1 LIDCAFCGRSNTAES
16 LYCIDCGKP
25 VGAAADSSSPLSAA
39 PPAIAMP
46 LVGARP
52 AHLHRLSPS
61 IGRRASNA
69 ARALDFSLTPH
80 APVPGGET
88 VSCGWCGSIIEAGLP
103 FCAHCGR
110 RTDAKLTTAQ
120 SCVTCGSAIR
130 PELDTFC
137 ATCGTSLEADAPATP
152 GAPGPAKVVSK
163 TLPFTAK
170 RVDVTARISVL
181 DEQGEPKRT
190 IGMSEP
196 ELTVGRGACD
206 LVFEDDQYL
215 SPIHARLVLREG
227 TLFVRDL
234 GSCNRTWVFI
244 DGPYSLAD
252 TDVLLIG
259 SQILEFQRLGTPAA
273 PRADAD
279 GTRRVG
285 SLTPTP
291 DIARLSQL
299 RADGS
304 VRDSQYLAQ
313 GRTITIGRDAGD
325 WTFPYD
331 QTMSGR
337 HADLRELDG
346 AFIIHD
352 LGSRNGVGVAVRGE
366 RALKVGQRVLL
377 GDQVLRVESV

>member
-1 LIDCAFCGRSNTAES
+1 
-16 LYCIDCGKP
+16 
-25 VGAAADSSSPLSAA
+25 
-39 PPAIAMP
+39 M
-46 LVGARP
+46 
-52 AHLHRLSPS
+52 
-61 IGRRASNA
+61 
-69 ARALDFSLTPH
+69 
-80 APVPGGET
+80 
-88 VSCGWCGSIIEAGLP
+88 SCGWCGGIIEAGLP
-103 FCAHCGR
+103 YCAHCGR
-110 RTDAKLTTAQ
+110 RTDAKLTAAH

-130 PELDTFC
+130 PGLDTFC
-137 ATCGTSLEADAPATP
+137 ATCGTPLDA
-152 GAPGPAKVVSK
+152 GASAAGKVASK
-163 TLPFTAK
+163 TLAFTAK
-170 RVDVTARISVL
+170 RPESTTRLSVL
-181 DEQGEPKRT
+181 DEQGDVKRT
-190 IGMSEP
+190 IGMDKSEI
-196 ELTVGRGACD
+196 TVGRGACD
-206 LVFEDDQYL
+206 LSFEEDQYL
-215 SPIHARLVLREG
+215 SPIHARFGIREG

-285 SLTPTP
+285 SLTPMP

-304 VRDSQYLAQ
+304 VRDSQHLAQ
-313 GRTITIGRDAGD
+313 GRTITIGRDVGD

-337 HADLRELDG
+337 HADIREVDG

-352 LGSRNGVGVAVRGE
+352 LGSRNGVGIAVRGE
-366 RALKVGQRVLL
+366 RVLKVGQRVLL

>member
-1 LIDCAFCGRSNTAES
+1 VT
-16 LYCIDCGKP
+16 
-25 VGAAADSSSPLSAA
+25 
-39 PPAIAMP
+39 
-46 LVGARP
+46 
-52 AHLHRLSPS
+52 
-61 IGRRASNA
+61 
-69 ARALDFSLTPH
+69 
-80 APVPGGET
+80 
-88 VSCGWCGSIIEAGLP
+88 CGWCGSIIGAGLP

-110 RTDAKLTTAQ
+110 RTDAKLATAQ

-137 ATCGTSLEADAPATP
+137 AACGTSLENEQ
-152 GAPGPAKVVSK
+152 GAPTKIGAK
-163 TLPFTAK
+163 TLPFTTK
-170 RVDVTARISVL
+170 RAESTTRISVL
-181 DEQGEPKRT
+181 DEQGEVKRS
-190 IGMSEP
+190 IALLESREV
-196 ELTVGRGACD
+196 TVGRGACD
-206 LVFEDDQYL
+206 LSFEDDQYL
-215 SPIHARLVLREG
+215 SPIHARFVVREG

-259 SQILEFQRLGTPAA
+259 SQILEFQRLGSPAA

-285 SLTPTP
+285 SLTPMP

-337 HADLRELDG
+337 HADLREVDG

-366 RALKVGQRVLL
+366 RALKIGQRVLL

>member
-1 LIDCAFCGRSNTAES
+1 
-16 LYCIDCGKP
+16 
-25 VGAAADSSSPLSAA
+25 
-39 PPAIAMP
+39 M
-46 LVGARP
+46 
-52 AHLHRLSPS
+52 
-61 IGRRASNA
+61 
-69 ARALDFSLTPH
+69 
-80 APVPGGET
+80 
-88 VSCGWCGSIIEAGLP
+88 SCGWCGSIIEAGLP

-110 RTDAKLTTAQ
+110 RTDAKLATAQ

-137 ATCGTSLEADAPATP
+137 ATCGTSLEADALATP
-152 GAPGPAKVVSK
+152 GAPGPVKVVSK

-206 LVFEDDQYL
+206 LPFEDDQYL
-215 SPIHARLVLREG
+215 SPIHARFVLREG

-313 GRTITIGRDAGD
+313 GHTIRIGRDAGD

>member
-1 LIDCAFCGRSNTAES
+1 
-16 LYCIDCGKP
+16 
-25 VGAAADSSSPLSAA
+25 
-39 PPAIAMP
+39 M
-46 LVGARP
+46 
-52 AHLHRLSPS
+52 HRLSPS
-61 IGRRASNA
+61 VGRRASNA

-80 APVPGGET
+80 TPVPGGET
-88 VSCGWCGSIIEAGLP
+88 VSCAWCGSIIEAGLP

-110 RTDAKLTTAQ
+110 RTDAKLATA
-120 SCVTCGSAIR
+120 SACVTCGSAIR

-137 ATCGTSLEADAPATP
+137 ATCGTPVDAEAASAIT
-152 GAPGPAKVVSK
+152 KVVGK

-170 RVDVTARISVL
+170 HNDITARIAVL
-181 DEQGEPKRT
+181 DEQGDVKRT
-190 IGMSEP
+190 IAMEKP
-196 ELTVGRGACD
+196 EITVGRGACD
-206 LVFEDDQYL
+206 LSFEEDQYL
-215 SPIHARLVLREG
+215 SPIHARFVIREG

-234 GSCNRTWVFI
+234 GSSNRTWLFI
-244 DGPYSLAD
+244 DGPHSLAD

-259 SQILEFQRLGTPAA
+259 SQILEFQRLGSPAS

-337 HADLRELDG
+337 HADLREVDG

>member
-1 LIDCAFCGRSNTAES
+1 
-16 LYCIDCGKP
+16 
-25 VGAAADSSSPLSAA
+25 
-39 PPAIAMP
+39 MH
-46 LVGARP
+46 RP
-52 AHLHRLSPS
+52 SPS

-69 ARALDFSLTPH
+69 ARALDFPPTFH

-88 VSCGWCGSIIEAGLP
+88 VSCRWCGSIIEAGLP

-110 RTDAKLTTAQ
+110 RTDATLATAQ

-137 ATCGTSLEADAPATP
+137 ATCGTSLEAEAPA
-152 GAPGPAKVVSK
+152 AAKVVAK

-170 RVDVTARISVL
+170 RPEPTTRIAVL
-181 DEQGEPKRT
+181 DEQGEVKRT
-190 IGMSEP
+190 IAMDQSEI
-196 ELTVGRGACD
+196 TVGRGACD
-206 LVFEDDQYL
+206 LAFEDDQYL
-215 SPIHARLVLREG
+215 SPIHARFVVREG

-259 SQILEFQRLGTPAA
+259 SQILEFQRLGTPGA

-337 HADLRELDG
+337 HAELRELDG

>member
-1 LIDCAFCGRSNTAES
+1 
-16 LYCIDCGKP
+16 
-25 VGAAADSSSPLSAA
+25 
-39 PPAIAMP
+39 M
-46 LVGARP
+46 
-52 AHLHRLSPS
+52 
-61 IGRRASNA
+61 
-69 ARALDFSLTPH
+69 
-80 APVPGGET
+80 
-88 VSCGWCGSIIEAGLP
+88 SCGWCGSIIAAGLP
-103 FCAHCGR
+103 FCAHCGK
-110 RTDAKLTTAQ
+110 RTDARLAAAQ

-137 ATCGTSLEADAPATP
+137 ATCGTALDDPAEP
-152 GAPGPAKVVSK
+152 PRKDMAK
-163 TLPFTAK
+163 TLPFTA
-170 RVDVTARISVL
+170 RRPEPTTRISVL
-181 DEQGEPKRT
+181 DEQGEVKRS
-190 IGMSEP
+190 ISLDQAEI
-196 ELTVGRGACD
+196 TVGRGACD
-206 LVFEDDQYL
+206 LAFENDQYL
-215 SPIHARLVLREG
+215 SPIHARFVVREG

-291 DIARLSQL
+291 DTARLSQL

-304 VRDSQYLAQ
+304 VRDCQYLAQ

-337 HADLRELDG
+337 HADLREVDG

>member
-1 LIDCAFCGRSNTAES
+1 
-16 LYCIDCGKP
+16 
-25 VGAAADSSSPLSAA
+25 
-39 PPAIAMP
+39 M
-46 LVGARP
+46 
-52 AHLHRLSPS
+52 
-61 IGRRASNA
+61 
-69 ARALDFSLTPH
+69 
-80 APVPGGET
+80 
-88 VSCGWCGSIIEAGLP
+88 SCGWCGSTIQAGLP

-110 RTDAKLTTAQ
+110 RTDAKLATAQ

-137 ATCGTSLEADAPATP
+137 ATCGTPLEPDAGAT
-152 GAPGPAKVVSK
+152 KNVSK

-170 RVDVTARISVL
+170 RVEVTARLAVL
-181 DEQGEPKRT
+181 DEQGDVKRT
-190 IGMSEP
+190 VPMEES
-196 ELTVGRGACD
+196 ELTVGRGVCD
-206 LVFEDDQYL
+206 LSFEDDQYL
-215 SPIHARLVLREG
+215 SPIHARFVLREG

-234 GSCNRTWVFI
+234 GSSNRTWVFI

-252 TDVLLIG
+252 TDMLLIG
-259 SQILEFQRLGTPAA
+259 SQILEFQRLGSPAA

-313 GRTITIGRDAGD
+313 GRTITLGRDAGD

-337 HADLRELDG
+337 HADLREMDG
-346 AFIIHD
+346 QFIIHD

-366 RALKVGQRVLL
+366 RALKVGQRVLM

>member
-1 LIDCAFCGRSNTAES
+1 
-16 LYCIDCGKP
+16 
-25 VGAAADSSSPLSAA
+25 
-39 PPAIAMP
+39 MP
-46 LVGARP
+46 
-52 AHLHRLSPS
+52 
-61 IGRRASNA
+61 
-69 ARALDFSLTPH
+69 D
-80 APVPGGET
+80 GET
-88 VSCGWCGSIIEAGLP
+88 VSCGWCGSTIEAGLP

-110 RTDAKLTTAQ
+110 RTDARLACAQ
-120 SCVTCGSAIR
+120 ACVSCGSAIR
-130 PELDTFC
+130 PEIVTFC
-137 ATCGTSLEADAPATP
+137 ATCGTSLETVAEPASEVM
-152 GAPGPAKVVSK
+152 AK
-163 TLPFTAK
+163 TLPFTA
-170 RVDVTARISVL
+170 RRPEPTTRISVL
-181 DEQGEPKRT
+181 DEQGQVKRT
-190 IGMSEP
+190 ISLDEA
-196 ELTVGRGACD
+196 EITVGRGACD
-206 LVFEDDQYL
+206 LAFEDDQYL
-215 SPIHARLVLREG
+215 SPIHARFVVREG

-337 HADLRELDG
+337 HADLREVDG

>member
-1 LIDCAFCGRSNTAES
+1 
-16 LYCIDCGKP
+16 
-25 VGAAADSSSPLSAA
+25 
-39 PPAIAMP
+39 
-46 LVGARP
+46 
-52 AHLHRLSPS
+52 
-61 IGRRASNA
+61 
-69 ARALDFSLTPH
+69 
-80 APVPGGET
+80 VPEGET
-88 VSCGWCGSIIEAGLP
+88 VSCGWCGSIIESGLP

-110 RTDAKLTTAQ
+110 RTDAKLATAQ

-137 ATCGTSLEADAPATP
+137 ATCGTPLESEPQGAT
-152 GAPGPAKVVSK
+152 KVVAK
-163 TLPFTAK
+163 TLPFTA
-170 RVDVTARISVL
+170 RHTEPTTRISVL
-181 DEQGEPKRT
+181 DEQGDVKR
-190 IGMSEP
+190 MVSMDKSEI
-196 ELTVGRGACD
+196 TVGRGACD
-206 LVFEDDQYL
+206 LVFGDDQYL
-215 SPIHARLVLREG
+215 SPIHARFVVREG

-234 GSCNRTWVFI
+234 GSSNRTWVFI

-259 SQILEFQRLGTPAA
+259 SQILEFQRLGSPAA
-273 PRADAD
+273 PPADAD

-337 HADLRELDG
+337 HADLREVDG
-346 AFIIHD
+346 AFILHD

>member
-1 LIDCAFCGRSNTAES
+1 MT
-16 LYCIDCGKP
+16 
-25 VGAAADSSSPLSAA
+25 
-39 PPAIAMP
+39 
-46 LVGARP
+46 
-52 AHLHRLSPS
+52 
-61 IGRRASNA
+61 
-69 ARALDFSLTPH
+69 
-80 APVPGGET
+80 
-88 VSCGWCGSIIEAGLP
+88 CGWCGSTIEAGLP

-110 RTDAKLTTAQ
+110 RTDAKLATAQ

-137 ATCGTSLEADAPATP
+137 AACGTSLENSP
-152 GAPGPAKVVSK
+152 GAAAKVAPK

-170 RVDVTARISVL
+170 RAESTTRISVL
-181 DEQGEPKRT
+181 DEQGEVKRS
-190 IGMSEP
+190 ISIDDGEI
-196 ELTVGRGACD
+196 TVGRGPCD
-206 LVFEDDQYL
+206 LSFEDDQYL
-215 SPIHARLVLREG
+215 SPIHARFVVREG

-259 SQILEFQRLGTPAA
+259 SQILEFQRLGSPAA

-285 SLTPTP
+285 SLTPMP

-313 GRTITIGRDAGD
+313 GRAITIGRDVGD

-337 HADLRELDG
+337 HADLREVDG

>member
-1 LIDCAFCGRSNTAES
+1 
-16 LYCIDCGKP
+16 
-25 VGAAADSSSPLSAA
+25 
-39 PPAIAMP
+39 M
-46 LVGARP
+46 
-52 AHLHRLSPS
+52 HRISPS
-61 IGRRASNA
+61 IGRRASGA

-80 APVPGGET
+80 TPVPGGQT
-88 VSCGWCGSIIEAGLP
+88 VSCAWCGSIIEAGLP

-110 RTDAKLTTAQ
+110 RTDATLAAA
-120 SCVTCGSAIR
+120 SACGTCGSAIR

-137 ATCGTSLEADAPATP
+137 ATCGTPIDADAAVAAVAIT
-152 GAPGPAKVVSK
+152 KVVAK
-163 TLPFTAK
+163 TLPFTTK
-170 RVDVTARISVL
+170 RNDVTARLAVL
-181 DEQGEPKRT
+181 DEQGVVKRT
-190 IGMSEP
+190 IAMDKP
-196 ELTVGRGACD
+196 EMTVGRGACD
-206 LVFEDDQYL
+206 LSFGDDQYL
-215 SPIHARLVLREG
+215 SPIHARFVIREG

-234 GSCNRTWVFI
+234 GSSNRTWVFI
-244 DGPYSLAD
+244 DGPHSLAD

-259 SQILEFQRLGTPAA
+259 SQILEFQRLGTPAS

-313 GRTITIGRDAGD
+313 GRTITIGRDSGD

-337 HADLRELDG
+337 HADLREVDG

>member
-1 LIDCAFCGRSNTAES
+1 LTVCAFCGGSNTPES

-25 VGAAADSSSPLSAA
+25 VGDAALPALPSPAA
-39 PPAIAMP
+39 PSAGP
-46 LVGARP
+46 RP
-52 AHLHRLSPS
+52 PHMHRPSPS

-69 ARALDFSLTPH
+69 ARALDYSITPH
-80 APVPGGET
+80 TPVPGEET
-88 VSCGWCGSIIEAGLP
+88 VSCGWCGSVIEAGLP

-110 RTDAKLTTAQ
+110 RTDAQLATAQ

-137 ATCGTSLEADAPATP
+137 ATCGTPLDAEVSAVT
-152 GAPGPAKVVSK
+152 KVVAK
-163 TLPFTAK
+163 TLPFTA
-170 RVDVTARISVL
+170 RRSESTTRLAVL
-181 DEQGEPKRT
+181 DEQGEVKRT
-190 IGMSEP
+190 IAIETSEI
-196 ELTVGRGACD
+196 TVGRGACD
-206 LVFEDDQYL
+206 LAFEDDQYL
-215 SPIHARLVLREG
+215 SPIHARFVVREG

-285 SLTPTP
+285 SLTPVP

-337 HADLRELDG
+337 HADLREVDG

>member
-1 LIDCAFCGRSNTAES
+1 
-16 LYCIDCGKP
+16 
-25 VGAAADSSSPLSAA
+25 
-39 PPAIAMP
+39 M
-46 LVGARP
+46 
-52 AHLHRLSPS
+52 HRLSPS
-61 IGRRASNA
+61 TGRRASNA

-80 APVPGGET
+80 APVPAGQT
-88 VSCGWCGSIIEAGLP
+88 VSCAWCGSIIDAVLP

-110 RTDAKLTTAQ
+110 RTDAKLATAQ
-120 SCVTCGSAIR
+120 SCATCGSAIR

-137 ATCGTSLEADAPATP
+137 ATCGTPVESDAGT
-152 GAPGPAKVVSK
+152 APKVVSK
-163 TLPFTAK
+163 TLPFTAN
-170 RVDVTARISVL
+170 RNEVTARIAVL
-181 DEQGEPKRT
+181 DEHGDVRRT
-190 IGMSEP
+190 IGLEKP
-196 ELTVGRGACD
+196 EITVGRGACD
-206 LVFEDDQYL
+206 LSFEDDQYL
-215 SPIHARLVLREG
+215 SPIHARFVVRDG

-234 GSCNRTWVFI
+234 GSSNRTWVFI
-244 DGPYSLAD
+244 DGPHSLAD

-259 SQILEFQRLGTPAA
+259 SQILEFQRLGTPTA

-337 HADLRELDG
+337 HADLREVDG
-346 AFIIHD
+346 QFIIHD

-377 GDQVLRVESV
+377 GDQVLRVESM

>member
-1 LIDCAFCGRSNTAES
+1 MSCA
-16 LYCIDCGKP
+16 
-25 VGAAADSSSPLSAA
+25 
-39 PPAIAMP
+39 
-46 LVGARP
+46 
-52 AHLHRLSPS
+52 
-61 IGRRASNA
+61 
-69 ARALDFSLTPH
+69 
-80 APVPGGET
+80 
-88 VSCGWCGSIIEAGLP
+88 WCGSIIETGLP

-110 RTDAKLTTAQ
+110 RTDAKLATAQ
-120 SCVTCGSAIR
+120 SCTTCGSAIR

-137 ATCGTSLEADAPATP
+137 ATCGTSLDAPEAASP
-152 GAPGPAKVVSK
+152 AAPGSPGPTKLVSK

-170 RVDVTARISVL
+170 RIEVTTRISVL
-181 DEQGEPKRT
+181 DEQGESKRT
-190 IGMSEP
+190 VGMDAS
-196 ELTVGRGACD
+196 ELTIGRGACD
-206 LVFEDDQYL
+206 LSFEDDQYL
-215 SPIHARLVLREG
+215 SPIHARFVLREG
-227 TLFVRDL
+227 SLFVRDL
-234 GSCNRTWVFI
+234 GSSNRTWVFI

-304 VRDSQYLAQ
+304 VRDSQYLAE

-337 HADLRELDG
+337 HAELREVDG
-346 AFIIHD
+346 AFVIHD
-352 LGSRNGVGVAVRGE
+352 LGSRNGVGIAVRGE
-366 RALKVGQRVLL
+366 RVLKVGQRVLL

>member
-1 LIDCAFCGRSNTAES
+1 
-16 LYCIDCGKP
+16 
-25 VGAAADSSSPLSAA
+25 
-39 PPAIAMP
+39 
-46 LVGARP
+46 
-52 AHLHRLSPS
+52 
-61 IGRRASNA
+61 
-69 ARALDFSLTPH
+69 
-80 APVPGGET
+80 VPGGET
-88 VSCGWCGSIIEAGLP
+88 VSCAWCGSIIEAGLP
-103 FCAHCGR
+103 FCAHCGK
-110 RTDAKLTTAQ
+110 RTDAKLATA
-120 SCVTCGSAIR
+120 SACVTCGAAIR
-130 PELDTFC
+130 PGLDTFC
-137 ATCGTSLEADAPATP
+137 ATCGTPLNGEAEGPEGAQGTQGAT
-152 GAPGPAKVVSK
+152 KVASK

-170 RVDVTARISVL
+170 RAEVTTRISVL

-190 IGMSEP
+190 IGMETP

-206 LVFEDDQYL
+206 LSFEDDQYL
-215 SPIHARLVLREG
+215 SPIHARFVVREG
-227 TLFVRDL
+227 ALYVRDL

-259 SQILEFQRLGTPAA
+259 SQILEFQRLGSPAA

-313 GRTITIGRDAGD
+313 GRTVTIGRDAGD

-337 HADLRELDG
+337 HADIRELDG
-346 AFIIHD
+346 AFILHD

-366 RALKVGQRVLL
+366 RVLKVGQRVLL

>member
-1 LIDCAFCGRSNTAES
+1 
-16 LYCIDCGKP
+16 
-25 VGAAADSSSPLSAA
+25 
-39 PPAIAMP
+39 
-46 LVGARP
+46 
-52 AHLHRLSPS
+52 
-61 IGRRASNA
+61 
-69 ARALDFSLTPH
+69 
-80 APVPGGET
+80 VPEGDT
-88 VSCGWCGSIIEAGLP
+88 VSCGWCGGIIEAGLP

-110 RTDAKLTTAQ
+110 RTDATLDAAQ
-120 SCVTCGSAIR
+120 SCASCGSLIR
-130 PELDTFC
+130 PEHDAFC
-137 ATCGTSLEADAPATP
+137 ATCGAPLDDEAPD
-152 GAPGPAKVVSK
+152 APGPAEIESK

-170 RVDVTARISVL
+170 RPVATTHISVL
-181 DEQGEPKRT
+181 DENGEAKRS
-190 IGMSEP
+190 IAMNEP

-206 LVFEDDQYL
+206 LAFENDQYL
-215 SPIHARLVLREG
+215 SPIHARFVLREG

-234 GSCNRTWVFI
+234 GSSNRTWVFI

-259 SQILEFQRLGTPAA
+259 SQILEFQRLGTPVA

-285 SLTPTP
+285 SLTPAP

-304 VRDSQYLAQ
+304 VRDSKYLAE
-313 GRTITIGRDAGD
+313 GRSITIGREVGD

-346 AFIIHD
+346 SFVIND
-352 LGSRNGVGVAVRGE
+352 LGSRNGIGVAVRGE

>member
-1 LIDCAFCGRSNTAES
+1 MH
-16 LYCIDCGKP
+16 P
-25 VGAAADSSSPLSAA
+25 
-39 PPAIAMP
+39 
-46 LVGARP
+46 
-52 AHLHRLSPS
+52 
-61 IGRRASNA
+61 
-69 ARALDFSLTPH
+69 
-80 APVPGGET
+80 APVPGDET
-88 VSCGWCGSIIEAGLP
+88 VSCGWCGSVIQAGLP
-103 FCAHCGR
+103 FCAHCGK
-110 RTDAKLTTAQ
+110 RTDARLDTAQ
-120 SCVTCGSAIR
+120 SCLTCGSAIR

-137 ATCGTSLEADAPATP
+137 ATCGTSLEAPEAASETK
-152 GAPGPAKVVSK
+152 AAAK

-170 RVDVTARISVL
+170 HAEPTTRIAVL
-181 DEQGEPKRT
+181 DEQGEVKRT
-190 IGMSEP
+190 ISMDQP
-196 ELTVGRGACD
+196 EMTVGRGACD
-206 LVFEDDQYL
+206 LAFEDDQYL
-215 SPIHARLVLREG
+215 SPIHARLVVREG

-285 SLTPTP
+285 SLTPMP

-337 HADLRELDG
+337 HADLREVEG

>member
-1 LIDCAFCGRSNTAES
+1 MSCA
-16 LYCIDCGKP
+16 
-25 VGAAADSSSPLSAA
+25 
-39 PPAIAMP
+39 
-46 LVGARP
+46 
-52 AHLHRLSPS
+52 
-61 IGRRASNA
+61 
-69 ARALDFSLTPH
+69 
-80 APVPGGET
+80 
-88 VSCGWCGSIIEAGLP
+88 WCGSVIEAGLP

-110 RTDAKLTTAQ
+110 RTDAMLATAQ
-120 SCVTCGSAIR
+120 SCTKCGSAIR

-137 ATCGTSLEADAPATP
+137 ATCGTPIDAEQPAAK
-152 GAPGPAKVVSK
+152 GAAK

-170 RVDVTARISVL
+170 RNEATARLSVL
-181 DEQGEPKRT
+181 DEQGNVQRT
-190 IGMSEP
+190 IALDQP

-206 LVFEDDQYL
+206 LSFEDDQYL
-215 SPIHARLVLREG
+215 SPIHARFVVREG

-337 HADLRELDG
+337 HADIREVDG

-377 GDQVLRVESV
+377 GDQVIRVENV

>member
-1 LIDCAFCGRSNTAES
+1 
-16 LYCIDCGKP
+16 
-25 VGAAADSSSPLSAA
+25 
-39 PPAIAMP
+39 MP
-46 LVGARP
+46 SVGARP
-52 AHLHRLSPS
+52 PHLHRLSPS

-80 APVPGGET
+80 TPVPGGET
-88 VSCGWCGSIIEAGLP
+88 VSCAWCGSIIEAGLP

-110 RTDAKLTTAQ
+110 RTDPKLATA
-120 SCVTCGSAIR
+120 SACVTCGSAIR

-137 ATCGTSLEADAPATP
+137 ATCGTPLDNEAAA
-152 GAPGPAKVVSK
+152 AVAKVVSK

-170 RVDVTARISVL
+170 RREVTTRIAVL
-181 DEQGEPKRT
+181 DEQGEVKRM
-190 IGMSEP
+190 IAMDQP
-196 ELTVGRGACD
+196 EITVGRGACD
-206 LVFEDDQYL
+206 LSFSDDQYL
-215 SPIHARLVLREG
+215 SPIHARFVVREG

-234 GSCNRTWVFI
+234 GSSNRTWVFI
-244 DGPYSLAD
+244 DGPHSLAD

-259 SQILEFQRLGTPAA
+259 SQILEFQRLGSPAA

-346 AFIIHD
+346 SFIIHD

>member
-1 LIDCAFCGRSNTAES
+1 
-16 LYCIDCGKP
+16 
-25 VGAAADSSSPLSAA
+25 
-39 PPAIAMP
+39 
-46 LVGARP
+46 
-52 AHLHRLSPS
+52 LHRLSPS
-61 IGRRASNA
+61 IGRRASSA

-80 APVPGGET
+80 ASVPEGDT

-103 FCAHCGR
+103 YCAHCGR
-110 RTDAKLTTAQ
+110 RTDAKLAAAQ
-120 SCVTCGSAIR
+120 SCASCGSLIR
-130 PELDTFC
+130 PEHDTFC
-137 ATCGTSLEADAPATP
+137 ATCGAQVGDTPDATDA
-152 GAPGPAKVVSK
+152 ARIESK

-170 RVDVTARISVL
+170 RPVATARISVL
-181 DEQGEPKRT
+181 DEQGETKRSVA
-190 IGMSEP
+190 MNEP

-206 LVFEDDQYL
+206 LKFENDQYL
-215 SPIHARLVLREG
+215 SPIHARFVLREG

-234 GSCNRTWVFI
+234 GSSNRTWVFI

-259 SQILEFQRLGTPAA
+259 SQILEFQRLGTPPA

-285 SLTPTP
+285 SLMPSP

-304 VRDSQYLAQ
+304 VRDSKYLAQ
-313 GRTITIGRDAGD
+313 GRSITIGREVGD

-337 HADLRELDG
+337 HADIRELDG
-346 AFIIHD
+346 SFVIND
-352 LGSRNGVGVAVRGE
+352 LVSRNGIGVAVRGE

>member
-1 LIDCAFCGRSNTAES
+1 
-16 LYCIDCGKP
+16 
-25 VGAAADSSSPLSAA
+25 
-39 PPAIAMP
+39 M
-46 LVGARP
+46 
-52 AHLHRLSPS
+52 
-61 IGRRASNA
+61 
-69 ARALDFSLTPH
+69 
-80 APVPGGET
+80 
-88 VSCGWCGSIIEAGLP
+88 SCGWCGSISEAGLP

-110 RTDAKLTTAQ
+110 RTDAKLATAQ

-137 ATCGTSLEADAPATP
+137 ATCGTPLEEDASAQKN
-152 GAPGPAKVVSK
+152 GSK
-163 TLPFTAK
+163 SLPFAAK
-170 RVDVTARISVL
+170 HIEATARLAVL
-181 DEQGEPKRT
+181 DEQGEVKRT
-190 IGMSEP
+190 IPLDEP
-196 ELTVGRGACD
+196 ELTVGRGVCD
-206 LVFEDDQYL
+206 LSFGDDQYL
-215 SPIHARLVLREG
+215 SPIHARFVLRDG

-234 GSCNRTWVFI
+234 GSSNRTWVFI
-244 DGPYSLAD
+244 DGPHSLAD

-259 SQILEFQRLGTPAA
+259 SQILEFQRLGSPAA

-337 HADLRELDG
+337 HADLREMDG
-346 AFIIHD
+346 QFIIHD

-366 RALKVGQRVLL
+366 RPLKVGQRVLM

>member
-1 LIDCAFCGRSNTAES
+1 MTDCAFCGRSNTPES

-25 VGAAADSSSPLSAA
+25 VGAAAASPISSSTVSDASS
-39 PPAIAMP
+39 PP
-46 LVGARP
+46 VGPRP
-52 AHLHRLSPS
+52 PHLHRPSPS
-61 IGRRASNA
+61 IGRRASSA
-69 ARALDFSLTPH
+69 ARALDFALTPGQRGD
-80 APVPGGET
+80 A
-88 VSCGWCGSIIEAGLP
+88 VSCGWCGGIIEAGLP
-103 FCAHCGR
+103 YCAHCGR
-110 RTDAKLTTAQ
+110 RTDAKLTAAH

-130 PELDTFC
+130 PGLDTFC
-137 ATCGTSLEADAPATP
+137 ATCGTPLDA
-152 GAPGPAKVVSK
+152 GASAAGKVTSK
-163 TLPFTAK
+163 TLAFTAK
-170 RVDVTARISVL
+170 RPESTTRLSVL
-181 DEQGEPKRT
+181 DEQGDVKRT
-190 IGMSEP
+190 IGMDKSEI
-196 ELTVGRGACD
+196 TVGRGACD
-206 LVFEDDQYL
+206 LSFEDDQYL
-215 SPIHARLVLREG
+215 SPIHARFGIREG

-285 SLTPTP
+285 SLTPMP

-304 VRDSQYLAQ
+304 VRDSQHLAQ
-313 GRTITIGRDAGD
+313 GRTITIGRDVGD

-337 HADLRELDG
+337 HADIREVDG

-352 LGSRNGVGVAVRGE
+352 LGSRNGVGIAVRGE
-366 RALKVGQRVLL
+366 RVLKVGQRVLL

>member
-1 LIDCAFCGRSNTAES
+1 MLA
-16 LYCIDCGKP
+16 
-25 VGAAADSSSPLSAA
+25 
-39 PPAIAMP
+39 
-46 LVGARP
+46 
-52 AHLHRLSPS
+52 
-61 IGRRASNA
+61 
-69 ARALDFSLTPH
+69 
-80 APVPGGET
+80 
-88 VSCGWCGSIIEAGLP
+88 
-103 FCAHCGR
+103 
-110 RTDAKLTTAQ
+110 TAQ
-120 SCVTCGSAIR
+120 SCTKCGSAIR

-137 ATCGTSLEADAPATP
+137 ATCGTPVAANAPATK
-152 GAPGPAKVVSK
+152 GAAK

-170 RVDVTARISVL
+170 RNEAVARLSVL
-181 DEQGEPKRT
+181 DEHGNVQRT
-190 IGMSEP
+190 VTLEQP

-206 LVFEDDQYL
+206 LAFENDQYL
-215 SPIHARLVLREG
+215 SPIHARFMVREG

-337 HADLRELDG
+337 HADLREVDG

-352 LGSRNGVGVAVRGE
+352 LGSRNGVGVAVSGE

>member
-1 LIDCAFCGRSNTAES
+1 
-16 LYCIDCGKP
+16 
-25 VGAAADSSSPLSAA
+25 
-39 PPAIAMP
+39 M
-46 LVGARP
+46 
-52 AHLHRLSPS
+52 
-61 IGRRASNA
+61 
-69 ARALDFSLTPH
+69 
-80 APVPGGET
+80 
-88 VSCGWCGSIIEAGLP
+88 
-103 FCAHCGR
+103 
-110 RTDAKLTTAQ
+110 DA
-120 SCVTCGSAIR
+120 
-130 PELDTFC
+130 
-137 ATCGTSLEADAPATP
+137 P
-152 GAPGPAKVVSK
+152 GAPGATKIVSK

-170 RVDVTARISVL
+170 RIEVTTRISVL

-190 IGMSEP
+190 VGMNEP

-206 LVFEDDQYL
+206 ISFEDDQYL
-215 SPIHARLVLREG
+215 SPIHARFVLREG
-227 TLFVRDL
+227 ALYVRDL

-259 SQILEFQRLGTPAA
+259 SQILEFQRLGSPTA

-313 GRTITIGRDAGD
+313 GRTITIGRDSGD

-366 RALKVGQRVLL
+366 RVLKVGQRVLL

>member
-1 LIDCAFCGRSNTAES
+1 
-16 LYCIDCGKP
+16 
-25 VGAAADSSSPLSAA
+25 
-39 PPAIAMP
+39 MH
-46 LVGARP
+46 RP
-52 AHLHRLSPS
+52 SPS

-69 ARALDFSLTPH
+69 ARALDFPLAPH
-80 APVPGGET
+80 APVPGEET
-88 VSCGWCGSIIEAGLP
+88 VSCGWCGGIIEAGLP

-110 RTDAKLTTAQ
+110 RTDASLATAQ

-137 ATCGTSLEADAPATP
+137 ATCGTSLESGNAEAP
-152 GAPGPAKVVSK
+152 KVLSK
-163 TLPFTAK
+163 TLPFTA
-170 RVDVTARISVL
+170 RRPESTTRISVL
-181 DEQGEPKRT
+181 DEQGEVKRT
-190 IGMSEP
+190 IAMDEP
-196 ELTVGRGACD
+196 EITVGRGACD
-206 LVFEDDQYL
+206 LAFEDDQYL
-215 SPIHARLVLREG
+215 SPIHARFVIREG

-259 SQILEFQRLGTPAA
+259 SQILEFQRLGSPAA

-285 SLTPTP
+285 SLTPMP

-337 HADLRELDG
+337 HADLREVDG